1 MCAVG
6 ASVGANG
13 CIVGAPIG
21 AWVRCRCIRRCILEP
36 WVQNGCIIRFR
47 DAPMQYAY
55 APMGKNGCIE
65 EKESPA
71 ANLLAV
77 SKKAAGLPY
86 FVLNPRSSD
95 STGIVLLSI
104 IFDPDVSSR
113 LYTHD

>member
-6 ASVGANG
+6 ASVGAN
-13 CIVGAPIG
+13 
-21 AWVRCRCIRRCILEP
+21 R
-36 WVQNGCIIRFR
+36 CIIR
-47 DAPMQYAY
+47 
-55 APMGKNGCIE
+55 
-65 EKESPA
+65 KESPA

-77 SKKAAGLPY
+77 SKKATGLPY
-86 FVLNPRSSD
+86 LVLNPRSSD